1 MRKLQIDTYSLNR
14 QPIKDSTT
22 LPLFMAKAMAK
33 RIPKALASKFDENGE
48 QLEQLV
54 QAVVD
59 AKETGV
65 IYEVVAEDENERIV
79 FSIF

>member
-14 QPIKDSTT
+14 QSIKDTTT

-33 RIPKALASKFDENGE
+33 RIPKALSSKFDENGE